1 MKIQDK
7 IYKYFETN
15 SRLRVL
21 FIFEGI
27 SMISDTLND
36 CVWPD
41 DYLYKVFD
49 GDWFNT
55 KYRLENEWK
64 DRKVVLVFRD
74 IAMPQTESQ
83 QLDFPLMD
91 VLKANME
98 YRGDDYAAFMQ
109 QYRLPDKHRA
119 FIKRHI
125 EELQSVK
132 VLSILEAYLTPEIF
146 SEDIALRAIIC
157 SYLGEKKLLD
167 WETIIIRMILLGR
180 KSEEAKRI
188 AFFQRV
194 EKNRGVKGAI
204 DETLKRIFGVSYNP
218 NSIQK
223 IEDVAQSL
231 KYNSITQLLAPGSAD
246 TYKSLKINSALQLQ
260 QINRIFD
267 LGSNSRQWA
276 RGFEEALDE
285 LASNIRESELI
296 DVYGIDAQYYAMT
309 EALAWPILNHILEVS
324 LLEDPAET
332 RQRAAALMLKFN
344 ENDLVLS
351 ALSFIDKVASFYEKK
366 LRLGSIKLS
375 TPQDYVDRY
384 TTDFYIFDQLYRKA
398 LEIHHKLSSEVI
410 PIIPA
415 LEKRKHQLDLDY
427 ARLVND
433 INLEWMDCV
442 TECGQE
448 FGTISIPRQEDFYQR
463 EYAGTGGK
471 NKLVVIISDALRYE
485 VAQELLD
492 SLGKER
498 HVAKLSADFAI
509 LPTETKYCK
518 PSLMPHNTLTLVKT
532 DKSVETAVD
541 GQVLSTIEMRSNHLA
556 AYRQNAICIT
566 YSEYVKNNMAANRD
580 VFKHPLV
587 YLYHD
592 TIDDTGHGQNPVEV
606 IEACRRTVEQLSS
619 LVKSLHATMNVVNV
633 IVTSDHGFLYNDI
646 EIEDKDKIQIPDAD
660 IEKKTRYYLTT
671 DSQRIEGI
679 VKFPLE
685 KVSTIQSDDEPV
697 YVGVSKGTNR
707 IAAAGGYNFV
717 HGGASLQELIVP
729 VIHSSQRR
737 SDKTDFV
744 GVSLLSHNLNVVS
757 SRLKFN
763 VLQEDMVDMT
773 MQARSIV
780 CSLYQ
785 ADKAVSNEVTVTL
798 DSNEPD
804 PSNRIN
810 VVTLTLNQS
819 VAPGLLQLRIFD
831 TKDEKRLNPLL
842 KEAVKNN
849 TIIEQDF

>member
-1 MKIQDK
+1 MKIQDR
-7 IYKYFETN
+7 IYKYFDTN

-36 CVWPD
+36 CVWSD
-41 DYLYKVFD
+41 DYLYKVFE

-55 KYRLENEWK
+55 KYRLENDWK
-64 DRKVVLVFRD
+64 EKKVVLLFRD

-98 YRGDDYAAFMQ
+98 YRDDDYATFMQ
-109 QYRLPDKHRA
+109 QYRLPEKHRA
-119 FIKRHI
+119 FIKRHVA
-125 EELQSVK
+125 ELQSAK
-132 VLSILEAYLTPEIF
+132 VMFILEAYLTPEVF
-146 SEDIALRAIIC
+146 SEDLAIRAIIS

-167 WETIIIRMILLGR
+167 WDSIIIKMILLGR

-188 AFFQRV
+188 TFFLRV
-194 EKNRGVKGAI
+194 GKNKDVKAAI
-204 DETLKRIFGVSYNP
+204 DDKLNRIFGVSYNP
-218 NSIQK
+218 NSMEK
-223 IEDVAQSL
+223 MEDVVQSL
-231 KYNSITQLLAPGSAD
+231 KYNSITQLLAPNGAD
-246 TYKSLKINSALQLQ
+246 SYKSLKINSALQLQ

-267 LGSNSRQWA
+267 LGSTSKQW
-276 RGFEEALDE
+276 RKGFEEALSE
-285 LASNIRESELI
+285 LASNIRENELI
-296 DVYGIDAQYYAMT
+296 NVYGIDAQYYAMT
-309 EALAWPILNHILEVS
+309 EALVWPILNHILEVS
-324 LLEDPAET
+324 LLEDPIET
-332 RQRAAALMLKFN
+332 RQRVASLTLKFN
-344 ENDLVLS
+344 ENDIILS
-351 ALSFIDKVASFYEKK
+351 ALNFIDKVASFYEKK

-375 TPQDYVDRY
+375 TPQEYIERY
-384 TTDFYIFDQLYRKA
+384 TTDFYIFDQLYRKT
-398 LEIHHKLSSEVI
+398 LEVHHKLSSEVI
-410 PIIPA
+410 PILPA
-415 LEKRKHQLDLDY
+415 LEQRKHQLDLDY

-433 INLEWMDCV
+433 INLEWIDCV
-442 TECGQE
+442 TDCGQY
-448 FGTISIPRQEDFYQR
+448 FDTISIPRQGDFYQR
-463 EYAGTGGK
+463 EYAETGGK

-498 HVAKLSADFAI
+498 HIAKLSANFAI

-518 PSLMPHNTLTLVKT
+518 PALLPYNKLTLVRT
-532 DKSVETAVD
+532 DKGAETAVD
-541 GQVLSTIEMRSNHLA
+541 GQVLSNIEMRSNHLA
-556 AYRQNAICIT
+556 SYRQNAICIK
-566 YSEYVKNNMAANRD
+566 YSEYVKNNTAANRE

-606 IEACRRTVEQLSS
+606 IEACSRTVEQLSS
-619 LVKSLHATMNVVNV
+619 LVRSLHATMNVANV
-633 IVTSDHGFLYNDI
+633 IVTSDHGFLYNEI
-646 EIEDKDKIQIPDAD
+646 EIEEKDKIQIMDAD

-671 DSQRIEGI
+671 DAQSIGGI

-685 KVSTIQSDDEPV
+685 KVSSIQSEELV
-697 YVGVSKGTNR
+697 YVGVPKGTNR

-737 SDKTDFV
+737 SDKTDFT
-744 GVSLLSHNLNVVS
+744 GVSILTHNLNVVS

-773 MQARSIV
+773 MQARTIV
-780 CSLYQ
+780 CALYQ
-785 ADKAVSNEVTVTL
+785 GDKVVSNEVTLTL
-798 DSNEPD
+798 NSNEPE
-804 PSNRIN
+804 PANRIN

-819 VAPGLLQLRIFD
+819 VATGLLQLKIFD
-831 TKDEKRLNPLL
+831 AKDEKRLNPLL

>member
-1 MKIQDK
+1 MKIQDR
-7 IYKYFETN
+7 IYKYFDTN

-41 DYLYKVFD
+41 DYLYKVFE

-55 KYRLENEWK
+55 KYKLENDWK
-64 DRKVVLVFRD
+64 DKKVVLVFRD
-74 IAMPQTESQ
+74 ITMPQTERQ

-91 VLKANME
+91 VLEANME
-98 YRGDDYAAFMQ
+98 YRDDDYAAFMQ
-109 QYRLPDKHRA
+109 QYRLPEKQRA
-119 FIKRHI
+119 FIKRQVA
-125 EELQSVK
+125 ELQSAK
-132 VLSILEAYLTPEIF
+132 VMSILEVYLTPEVF
-146 SEDIALRAIIC
+146 SEDIAFRAIIS

-167 WETIIIRMILLGR
+167 WDSIIIKMILLGR

-188 AFFQRV
+188 AFFLRV
-194 EKNRGVKGAI
+194 EKNRDVKATI
-204 DETLKRIFGVSYNP
+204 DDKLNRIFGVSYNP
-218 NSIQK
+218 NSIEK
-223 IEDVAQSL
+223 MEDVAQSL
-231 KYNSITQLLAPGSAD
+231 KYNSITQLLAPNSAD
-246 TYKSLKINSALQLQ
+246 SYKSLKINSALQLQ

-267 LGSNSRQWA
+267 LGSNSKQWKK
-276 RGFEEALDE
+276 GFEEALNE

-296 DVYGIDAQYYAMT
+296 DVYGIDAQYYAIT

-324 LLEDPAET
+324 LLEDPADT
-332 RQRAAALMLKFN
+332 RQRVASLTLKFS
-344 ENDLVLS
+344 ENDLILS

-375 TPQDYVDRY
+375 TPQDYINRY

-398 LEIHHKLSSEVI
+398 LEMHHKLSSEVI

-415 LEKRKHQLDLDY
+415 LEQRKHQLDLDY
-427 ARLVND
+427 AYLVND

-442 TECGQE
+442 TECG
-448 FGTISIPRQEDFYQR
+448 GDLSSISIPRQEDFYQT

-492 SLGKER
+492 SLGKEK
-498 HVAKLSADFAI
+498 HIAKLSANFAT
-509 LPTETKYCK
+509 LPTETKYCT
-518 PSLMPHNTLTLVKT
+518 PALLPHNTLTLVKT
-532 DKSVETAVD
+532 DKTVETAVD
-541 GQVLSTIEMRSNHLA
+541 GQVLSTIEMRNNHLA
-556 AYRQNAICIT
+556 SYRQNAICIK
-566 YSEYVKNNMAANRD
+566 YSEYVKNNMATNRD

-587 YLYHD
+587 YLNHD
-592 TIDDTGHGQNPVEV
+592 IIDGTGHGQDPVEV

-646 EIEDKDKIQIPDAD
+646 EIEGKDKIQIPDAD

-671 DSQRIEGI
+671 DSQKVEGI

-685 KVSTIQSDDEPV
+685 KVSSIQSEGPV
-697 YVGVSKGTNR
+697 YVGVPKGTNR

-744 GVSLLSHNLNVVS
+744 GISLLTHNLNVVS

-773 MQARSIV
+773 MQPRTIV
-780 CSLYQ
+780 CALYQ
-785 ADKAVSNEVTVTL
+785 GDKAVSNEMTLTL
-798 DSNEPD
+798 DSNEPE

-810 VVTLTLNQS
+810 VVTLTLNQA
-819 VAPGLLQLRIFD
+819 VAPGLLQLRIYD
-831 TKDEKRLNPLL
+831 AKDENRLNPLL

-849 TIIEQDF
+849 TIIEQNF